1 MVNPGAR
8 AWLIGRRP
16 LGAALIL
23 CVVTA
28 AMVAGAQTPA
38 APPPEP
44 AAQGAPAQAGAGRGG
59 RNQQPALIVTPLA
72 DALAVE
78 KAPPLDKMGNFKIA
92 PATTWADV
100 PAMTTPD
107 GVPRGTVTMFTMRS
121 EDTQMYPGVRGPY
134 TRNVWV
140 YVPAGYVPGTELPLM
155 VDHDGRADAVIQSQ
169 LIVVLDN
176 LIAQKRLPM
185 MAGVFI
191 ANGGDMRPSER
202 SLEYDTVS
210 GKYAEFIEHE
220 VLPLAEKAGNVKFT
234 KNPDARGVIGQ
245 SSGSAAAFAM
255 AWFHPEWY
263 HRVISYSGTFV
274 VVPPQTSDEFPHGAW
289 AYHSTL
295 IPNSPK
301 KPIRIWMEVGSRDNS
316 FGAAEDT
323 YRNWPLANN
332 RMAEV
337 LKAKGY
343 EYQYLWA
350 EGAGH
355 VERGVERQ
363 TLEEAM
369 EWVWKT
375 YRGR

>member
-1 MVNPGAR
+1 
-8 AWLIGRRP
+8 
-16 LGAALIL
+16 
-23 CVVTA
+23 
-28 AMVAGAQTPA
+28 
-38 APPPEP
+38 
-44 AAQGAPAQAGAGRGG
+44 
-59 RNQQPALIVTPLA
+59 
-72 DALAVE
+72 
-78 KAPPLDKMGNFKIA
+78 
-92 PATTWADV
+92 
-100 PAMTTPD
+100 MTTPD
-107 GVPRGTVTMFTMRS
+107 TVPKGTVTMFTMKS
-121 EDTQMYPGVRGPY
+121 EDTQMYPGVRGAY
-134 TRNVWV
+134 ERNVWV
-140 YVPAGYVPGTELPLM
+140 YVPAGYTPGTELPLM

-169 LIVVLDN
+169 LIVVMDN
-176 LIAQKRLPM
+176 LIAQKRLPK

-191 ANGGDMRPSER
+191 ANGGDFRPSER

-220 VLPLAEKAGNVKFT
+220 VLPLAQKTANVTFT
-234 KNPDARGVIGQ
+234 RNPDARGVIGQ
-245 SSGSAAAFAM
+245 SSGSAAALAM

-274 VVPPQTSDEFPHGAW
+274 VVQTSPEYPHGAW
-289 AYHSTL
+289 AYHDTL

-301 KPIRIWMEVGSRDNS
+301 KPIRMWFEVGSRDNS

-337 LKAKGY
+337 MKKKGY
-343 EYQYLWA
+343 EYQYVWA

-375 YRGR
+375 YKGK

>member
-1 MVNPGAR
+1 MYVSV
-8 AWLIGRRP
+8 I
-16 LGAALIL
+16 
-23 CVVTA
+23 
-28 AMVAGAQTPA
+28 
-38 APPPEP
+38 
-44 AAQGAPAQAGAGRGG
+44 
-59 RNQQPALIVTPLA
+59 
-72 DALAVE
+72 DAIAVE

-100 PAMTTPD
+100 PPMTTPD
-107 GVPRGTVTMFTMRS
+107 NVVKGTVTMFTMKS
-121 EDTQMYPGVRGPY
+121 EDTERYPGVRGPY
-134 TRNVWV
+134 ERNVWV
-140 YVPAGYVPGTELPLM
+140 YVPAGYRPGTELPLM

-169 LIVVLDN
+169 LIVVMDN

-191 ANGGDMRPSER
+191 ANGGDFRPSER

-245 SSGSAAAFAM
+245 SSGASAAFAM

-274 VVPPQTSDEFPHGAW
+274 VVPPQTSAEFPHGAW
-289 AYHSTL
+289 AYHDTL
-295 IPNSPK
+295 IPISPK

-343 EYQYLWA
+343 EYQYVWA